1 MKLWTTIELTRL
13 PAILETG
20 FDNPYS
26 DEVIFYSIPD
36 IAAEQAVSMEGE
48 LAFIETEIPDERV
61 DEFFAPCLGS
71 YGDEAVN
78 QEIYLQDLL
87 AEGDEKGAAELR
99 EHLTAMEGVDTGRGG
114 LEVFGYACLAEIIP
128 PSMLKLLDP
137 MTMLEA
143 VQTGDTGVVSD
154 AINNSEATAFK
165 SLGANFWVWLMLLLG
180 QIMGPGYGIPQ
191 GTPEEE
197 LEEEARK
204 AIEKARTI
212 KPKKKR
218 KRAKP
223 RAKKASP

>member
-1 MKLWTTIELTRL
+1 MKLWTTIELERL
-13 PAILETG
+13 PATLETG

-26 DEVIFYSIPD
+26 DEIIFYSIPD
-36 IAAEQAVSMEGE
+36 IAADQALSFEGE

-61 DEFFAPCLGS
+61 DEFFAPCLGI
-71 YGDEAVN
+71 YGDEMVN
-78 QEIYLQDLL
+78 DEIYLQDLIT
-87 AEGDEKGAAELR
+87 AGDEKGAALLR
-99 EHLTAMEGVDTGRGG
+99 EHLTAREGVDTGRAG

-137 MTMLEA
+137 VTMLEA
-143 VQTGDTGVVSD
+143 VQTGDAGAVSN
-154 AINNSEATAFK
+154 AINTSEATEFK

-191 GTPEEE
+191 DTPPEE
-197 LEEEARK
+197 LEDEARK
-204 AIEKARTI
+204 AVAKARTI
-212 KPKKKR
+212 KSKKKR